1 MAVVWAARDCDH
13 RIPDVQA
20 FLKVEKLDIKEAD
33 LASPRH
39 PHSIIVVNSLYPC
52 RAFLSEYEKNGTPFV
67 AICLD
72 KETYNK
78 CKNITAC
85 EDIFMID

>member
-1 MAVVWAARDCDH
+1 MMVLWAARDCDD
-13 RIPDVQA
+13 RIPDVRA
-20 FLKVEKLDIKEAD
+20 FLKVEKLDIEQAD

-39 PHSIIVVNSLYPC
+39 PHSIIVLNSQYPC

-72 KETYNK
+72 RETYDKIKSN
-78 CKNITAC
+78 TAC
-85 EDIFMID
+85 EDIFIID